1 VSRGL
6 VDPRSSALARAVQ
19 SVRAMSRLLAIAAL
33 PLAAC
38 MSNLAG
44 ADPDAGSDVGQDVGR
59 YQPPTDQAPDV
70 PSTADLPVKPIIIR
84 DPPLGLRIYAAQ
96 ITCAG
101 ASAYLNVAT
110 ATPADELELRMAPEV
125 KTGEYGRVYEQ
136 RTSYL
141 FDPLLRA
148 PDAIGYPY
156 LAIVPLGDES
166 CADFVDQLQE
176 VRGRFGDK
184 YESHAVQ
191 VAPAQTQ
198 P

>member
-1 VSRGL
+1 MRG
-6 VDPRSSALARAVQ
+6 
-19 SVRAMSRLLAIAAL
+19 MSRLLAIAAL

-44 ADPDAGSDVGQDVGR
+44 SGSGSDTGAGSDDVQGVDR
-59 YQPPTDQAPDV
+59 NHPPTAQAPDV
-70 PSTADLPVKPIIIR
+70 PSSADLPFQPIIIK
-84 DPPLGLRIYAAQ
+84 DPPLGVQIYAAQ

-101 ASAYLNVAT
+101 ASAFLNVAT
-110 ATPADELELRMAPEV
+110 ATPSDELELRMAPEV

-141 FDPLLRA
+141 FEPLLRA
-148 PDAIGYPY
+148 PNAIGYPY
-156 LAIVPLGDES
+156 LATVPLGDES
-166 CADFVDQLQE
+166 CADFVDQIEE

>member
-1 VSRGL
+1 
-6 VDPRSSALARAVQ
+6 
-19 SVRAMSRLLAIAAL
+19 MSRLLAIAAL

-38 MSNLAG
+38 MTNLTGSGSSTDTGAG
-44 ADPDAGSDVGQDVGR
+44 AASDDVQGVGR
-59 YQPPTDQAPDV
+59 EHPPTAQAPDV
-70 PSTADLPVKPIIIR
+70 PSSPDVPVKPIIIR
-84 DPPLGLRIYAAQ
+84 DPPLGVMIYAAQ

-101 ASAYLNVAT
+101 ASAFVNVAT

-141 FDPLLRA
+141 FEPLLRA
-148 PDAIGYPY
+148 PNAIGYPY
-156 LAIVPLGDES
+156 LAIVPLGGES
-166 CADFVDQLQE
+166 CADFVDQIE
-176 VRGRFGDK
+176 GVRGRFADT

-191 VAPAQTQ
+191 VVPAQTQ